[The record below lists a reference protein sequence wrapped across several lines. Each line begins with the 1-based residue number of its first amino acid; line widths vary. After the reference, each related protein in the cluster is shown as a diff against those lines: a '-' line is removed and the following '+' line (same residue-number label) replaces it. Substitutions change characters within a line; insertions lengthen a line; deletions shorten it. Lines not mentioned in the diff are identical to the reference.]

1 MEVYM
6 INGLLLQ
13 CGHKVIISM
22 NKREISK
29 EIIPF
34 FFSKSSSYTNIL
46 HENFLSLEI
55 EKLLLTLDDLL
66 EKKACEQIY
75 SETENYYR
83 INIITKE
90 KNKKY
95 IINIFKYS
103 NFL

>member
-1 MEVYM
+1 M
-6 INGLLLQ
+6 
-13 CGHKVIISM
+13 
-22 NKREISK
+22 
-29 EIIPF
+29 
-34 FFSKSSSYTNIL
+34 

-90 KNKKY
+90 KK
-95 IINIFKYS
+95 
-103 NFL
+103 